1 MGSTTSTT
9 SMTSSSG
16 VQSATS
22 SSNTQRIV
30 AGIIG
35 VLIPV
40 ADQVFHWH
48 LNASEI
54 IALVTPVVVFIGA
67 EAHVEAALHTAMAT
81 AAAAKKDPTTDSAA
95 TESAKV
101 DQADKATT
109 TTKDAELDS
118 TTKSTGA

>member
-1 MGSTTSTT
+1 MGSTANG
-9 SMTSSSG
+9 SS

-81 AAAAKKDPTTDSAA
+81 AAAAKKDPDSAV

-101 DQADKATT
+101 DQADKVTT
-109 TTKDAELDS
+109 AAKDSAEKVDS
-118 TTKSTGA
+118 PTKSTGA

>member
-1 MGSTTSTT
+1 MGSTANG
-9 SMTSSSG
+9 SS
-16 VQSATS
+16 VQSTTS

-67 EAHVEAALHTAMAT
+67 EAHVEAALHTAMA
-81 AAAAKKDPTTDSAA
+81 AAAAVKKNQTTDSAA

-109 TTKDAELDS
+109 ATKDSAEKVDL